1 LLSSITIKN
10 INRVKLKE
18 LCYKGFRSASN
29 KVCLNS
35 YPFTTA
41 MKKFF
46 LVASSAIILS
56 GINACKEVG
65 PSIDLT
71 PVVVDTSFH
80 ERAFDTTYTEAV
92 PAADP
97 KKVLVE
103 EYTGVQ
109 CTNCPDGA
117 QILKTYEESHPGRIV
132 IAGLHAGSLTD
143 PVEGES
149 KYDFRNS
156 DVLNMINSYFG
167 ENPPK
172 PAAAIDRVKQE
183 GAYFIT
189 TRVAWASYIDQRA
202 ATTPPVNIDVT
213 SRYDSAHNK
222 VVIKV
227 KVVYTASVSIKQHLS
242 VWVLEDN
249 LVDVQLYP
257 DHHDPNYVH
266 NHVFRDFITPTI
278 GASILDTLDTK
289 SPGRVYERTFIYTP
303 KSSEWNLDNCRI
315 VAFVHNSESADKAVA
330 QVAEVKVKE

>member
-1 LLSSITIKN
+1 
-10 INRVKLKE
+10 
-18 LCYKGFRSASN
+18 
-29 KVCLNS
+29 
-35 YPFTTA
+35 
-41 MKKFF
+41 MKKIL
-46 LVASSAIILS
+46 LVAGSAIILS

-92 PAADP
+92 PSADP

-117 QILKTYEESHPGRIV
+117 EILKTYEESHPTSIV

-149 KYDFRNS
+149 KYDFRNG

-172 PAAAIDRVKQE
+172 PAAAIDRVKQGGE
-183 GAYFIT
+183 YFIT
-189 TRVAWASYIDQRA
+189 ARVAWASYIDQRVA
-202 ATTPPVNIDVT
+202 LTPPVNIDL
-213 SRYDSAHNK
+213 SSKYDSAHNK

-227 KVVYTASVSIKQHLS
+227 KIIYTASVNVKQHLS
-242 VWVLEDN
+242 VWLLEDN

-278 GASILDTLDTK
+278 GASILDTVDTK

-303 KSSEWNLDNCRI
+303 KKAEWNLNNCRI
-315 VAFVHNSESADKAVA
+315 VAFVHNSESGDKAVA